1 MNERDLTYFCKLI
14 ELGSYTKTANFFEVT
29 QPTISAAVKRLSHQY
44 NDPLITQK
52 NRKSQL
58 VLTTAGMV
66 LYDKGLKLIDDLK
79 SLNYDVGHAND
90 KKIRIAFSGIAGGFY
105 MPDIVLAF
113 YQAGIAS
120 MLDPT
125 FIRSSSALKDLSAGK
140 VDVAIYSWNVPFN
153 DPKYYLRTLEV
164 TDFVIICRADTPLA
178 KMDNITVEQLRHLDF
193 IARDREYLTTEAL
206 LETCHK
212 EDFSPNIIYK
222 ANTLELMI
230 NLVQRGMGVALIL
243 ENRIK
248 DLAGIA
254 IVHIRPSERMYSYSQ
269 IAMRKSFIPNKY
281 QRKGIEILRNFK
293 AGQSWYE

>member
-14 ELGSYTKTANFFEVT
+14 ELGSYTKTARFFEVT
-29 QPTISAAVKRLSHQY
+29 QPTISAAVKRLAHQY
-44 NDPLITQK
+44 GDPLITQE
-52 NRKSQL
+52 NRKSKL
-58 VLTTAGMV
+58 VLTTAGMI
-66 LYDKGLKLIDDLK
+66 LYEKGLNLINDLK

-164 TDFVIICRADTPLA
+164 TDFVIICRADSPLA
-178 KMDNITVEQLRHLDF
+178 KLDNIAVDQLRDFEF

-212 EDFSPNIIYK
+212 EDFAPNIIYT

-230 NLVQRGMGVALIL
+230 SLVQRGMGVAFIL
-243 ENRIK
+243 ESRIR
-248 DLAGIA
+248 DVAGIA
-254 IVHIRPSERMYSYSQ
+254 VVHIRPLQRMYSYSQ

-293 AGQSWYE
+293 AGESPRE